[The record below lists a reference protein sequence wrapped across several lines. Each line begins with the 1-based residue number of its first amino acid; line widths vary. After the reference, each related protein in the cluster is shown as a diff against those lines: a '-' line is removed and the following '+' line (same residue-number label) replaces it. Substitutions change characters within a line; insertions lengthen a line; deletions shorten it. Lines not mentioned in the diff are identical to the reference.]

1 MVLFFGGG
9 GGGGEIWGKCKKN
22 MIGYII
28 QSYDLIVSEMFASK
42 LNIFKKKPKTKKE
55 KNTGMNIF

>member
-1 MVLFFGGG
+1 
-9 GGGGEIWGKCKKN
+9 